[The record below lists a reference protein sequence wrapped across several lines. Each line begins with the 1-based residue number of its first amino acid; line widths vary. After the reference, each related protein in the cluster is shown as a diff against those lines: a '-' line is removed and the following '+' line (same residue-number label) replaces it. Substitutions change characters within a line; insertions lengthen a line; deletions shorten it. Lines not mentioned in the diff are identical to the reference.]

1 MPNINAALG
10 CAQIENLEKFIIE
23 KRQLA
28 SNYIKAFENVDGVS
42 VFTETEYVE
51 SNYWLNAIIIES
63 SDIEL
68 RDEILE
74 LLNSKNYMSRP
85 VWTLLHKL
93 KPYQNMP
100 CMDDIN
106 IAERIETTLINLP
119 SSPKLMRNAA

>member
-1 MPNINAALG
+1 M
-10 CAQIENLEKFIIE
+10 
-23 KRQLA
+23 
-28 SNYIKAFENVDGVS
+28 Y
-42 VFTETEYVE
+42 EYVE

-68 RDEILE
+68 RDEILK

-106 IAERIETTLINLP
+106 IAERIETALINLP